1 MSNIFFISDLHLGHA
16 NILTFKNAQ
25 GGPLRARTLHDGD
38 LFDNIEEH
46 DQYVISS
53 INAVVDPTDR
63 LIIVG
68 DCVMNKKYLHK
79 LARIN
84 GHKTLVMGNHD
95 PLDIT
100 LYAGLVDKI
109 AGALAISEYI
119 VTHIP
124 VHERQVAE
132 RFAANIHGH
141 LHGHPVLTRFD
152 TVDRRYF
159 NVSVESL
166 NYTPISLEE
175 IKKCL
180 AQ

>member
-1 MSNIFFISDLHLGHA
+1 MATIFFISDLHLGHA
-16 NILTFKNAQ
+16 NILGFKKPN
-25 GGPLRARTLHDGD
+25 GEPLRVGTDGWE
-38 LFDNIEEH
+38 FANIEEH
-46 DQYVISS
+46 DDFIIAN
-53 INAVVDPTDR
+53 INATVRPADR
-63 LIIVG
+63 LILVG
-68 DCVMNKKYLHK
+68 DCVMNKRYLHK
-79 LARIN
+79 LSRIN
-84 GHKTLVMGNHD
+84 GKKTLVMGNHD
-95 PLDIT
+95 PQDIT

-109 AGALAISEYI
+109 AGALPISDYI

-175 IKKCL
+175 INKSL
-180 AQ
+180 IPR